1 MRRVGDH
8 GKHISI
14 RFDTETHDKLF
25 YIAEYEGRK
34 PADYCQPFFYWNAS
48 QSSRPQA
55 RKNCNS
61 CSPATCASENI
72 LLSPQMWTGAD

>member
-25 YIAEYEGRK
+25 YIAEYEGRSGSGQIM
-34 PADYCQPFFYWNAS
+34 YLI
-48 QSSRPQA
+48 
-55 RKNCNS
+55 RKCI
-61 CSPATCASENI
+61 AEFEK
-72 LLSPQMWTGAD
+72 